1 MATKKKTV
9 THTPKKRKS
18 SLTKSA
24 KSAKKKR
31 KSHPK
36 KKNML
41 SEMVTPERAQQSGK
55 AVLSGAVGGAVV
67 HVIEKVIPATWGIG
81 ARLLTIGLAS
91 FATATVFNM
100 PNMSAGMAGAGGYIA
115 VDKKL
120 LADDADDSD
129 DDDDMEEAEFT
140 DADVLEEMPQFLS
153 QDGGVLM
160 EDANGNL
167 VALSERGQIQ
177 YYAPYNRQY

>member
-9 THTPKKRKS
+9 THTPKKRKT

-36 KKNML
+36 KTNML

-67 HVIEKVIPATWGIG
+67 HVIEKAIPATWGIG

-120 LADDADDSD
+120 LADDADDAFTTFGVFAATFAADLFNVGYSD
-129 DDDDMEEAEFT
+129 AAAAAF
-140 DADVLEEMPQFLS
+140 AGGG
-153 QDGGVLM
+153 DGGFAGFGA
-160 EDANGNL
+160 DDFAG
-167 VALSERGQIQ
+167 GG
-177 YYAPYNRQY
+177 